1 MALPFRALT
10 PPTHIFFFSLHL
22 SCVGLPAAVHLSE
35 AAPADDPM
43 HAEIVHGQLQEQ
55 RGEKEFQIINN
66 NAAWHGKEKA
76 FVARRVI
83 QASVNIVLS
92 MIAHTKNFW
101 KALKSCLDL

>member
-10 PPTHIFFFSLHL
+10 PPIHFFFSLHL

-35 AAPADDPM
+35 AAPANDPM

-55 RGEKEFQIINN
+55 RDIKEFQIINN
-66 NAAWHGKEKA
+66 NEAWHVKKKKKA

-92 MIAHTKNFW
+92 MIAHIKNF
-101 KALKSCLDL
+101 